1 MKPAIRIQ
9 HVSKHF
15 QMGEVAPSSF
25 NLQENLVSGL
35 RSCWNRLRGVKAERR
50 QLWALKDVSF
60 DVRPGEVLGV
70 IGRNGAGKS
79 TLLKVLSRVTEPS
92 SGRAELRG
100 RLGSLL
106 EVGTGFHP
114 ELSGRE
120 NIYLNG
126 SLIGMSRAEIR
137 RQFDE
142 IVAFAE
148 IAEFLDTPVKRYSS
162 GMYVRLA
169 FAIAAHLQPEI
180 LILDE
185 VLAVGD
191 AMFQTKCASKMAEV
205 SHQGRTILLVSHDL
219 ATIRR
224 VCDRAVW
231 LDRGEVKLDGTAN
244 DVADAYLADHVEHS
258 RPGQTFDLTNTSRF
272 GSLDVRFVRVVY
284 YGNESIPGAP
294 VHTHG
299 PLRVRFTLHADVRRT
314 VDSISVLLI
323 DRSGLKLLNA
333 DSICLGKPVQLQP
346 GDNELEI
353 RIKSV
358 PLHAGTYLLGL
369 FVARRPLTVF
379 DRIESACEIEVL
391 DDPMRKVA
399 RPNPDAVV
407 SCEYEL
413 DPLNVPLALVSKT

>member
-1 MKPAIRIQ
+1 MKPAIRAQ
-9 HVSKHF
+9 HISKRF
-15 QMGEVAPSSF
+15 RLGDVAPASL
-25 NLQENLVSGL
+25 NLQENLVSGV
-35 RSCWNRLRGVKAERR
+35 RSLWSRLRGAKRARR
-50 QLWALKDVSF
+50 ELWALKNVSF

-126 SLIGMSRAEIR
+126 SLIGMSRAEIH

-191 AMFQTKCASKMAEV
+191 AMFQKKCASKMAEV

-219 ATIRR
+219 STIRR
-224 VCDRAVW
+224 VCDRAIW
-231 LDRGEVKLDGTAN
+231 LDRGEVKCDGPTT
-244 DVADAYLADHVEHS
+244 DVVAAYLADNVEHS
-258 RPGQTFDLTNTSRF
+258 RPGQTVDLTRASRF
-272 GSLDVRFVRVVY
+272 GSLDVRFVRATY
-284 YGNESIPGAP
+284 FGNESMPGAP
-294 VHTHG
+294 VYTHG
-299 PLRVRFTLHADVRRT
+299 PLRVRFTLHADSRRT
-314 VDSISVLLI
+314 VDSISALLI

-333 DSICLGKPVQLQP
+333 DSICLGKPVELQP
-346 GDNELEI
+346 GENDLEI

-379 DRIESACEIEVL
+379 DYIDAACEIEVRE
-391 DDPMRKVA
+391 DPLQKIA
-399 RPNPDAVV
+399 RPNADAAV
-407 SCEYEL
+407 SCAYEL
-413 DPLNVPLALVSKT
+413 DPLNVPLAPIRD